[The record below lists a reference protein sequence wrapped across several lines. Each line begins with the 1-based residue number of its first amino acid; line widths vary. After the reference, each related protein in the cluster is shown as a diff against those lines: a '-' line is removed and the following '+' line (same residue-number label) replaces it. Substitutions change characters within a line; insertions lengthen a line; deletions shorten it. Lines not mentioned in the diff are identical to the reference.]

1 MSARQVVQSFRSLV
15 VQIRQLNEIKSSFPL
30 LIIWSSTQSIPIKE
44 ETTVEK
50 DWNLCVKRSQS
61 NLICDMFFNL
71 SKQCLIFLPN
81 GI

>member
-50 DWNLCVKRSQS
+50 DWNLCVK
-61 NLICDMFFNL
+61 
-71 SKQCLIFLPN
+71 
-81 GI
+81 